1 MTHPTQ
7 NVPGVDLRKLQLLTP
22 GGYYL
27 SLLALLLRAIARGS
41 ISGWAVGH
49 DFIAAKTLEAG
60 PILLAFFDQIAKLN
74 ELTSVERI
82 VCF

>member
-1 MTHPTQ
+1 M
-7 NVPGVDLRKLQLLTP
+7 
-22 GGYYL
+22 GG
-27 SLLALLLRAIARGS
+27 SNF
-41 ISGWAVGH
+41 GH